1 MHIQN
6 VKFQNINP
14 FAIFFFKYESAIYD
28 YHLQYMRIEY
38 ITIEHQLNI
47 MNFVSIGKSLI
58 TSGDIYIFNTLNFTS
73 LLWKI
78 TISLYFLF
86 DKKVLLR
93 DCTLWSSYKFVI
105 KISDYTHT
113 HTHSYFEYRLFEQS
127 YETFLIIN
135 KENEYR
141 ALYFAVQSS
150 MTIIKVA
157 FPCYLSKSHI
167 IKLTTSYIVSFL
179 VYIALKWLIIFKTLL
194 TNCTCIYDL
203 GKHPNRRAT
212 NGARHYSFIYLR
224 IPLVR

>member
-1 MHIQN
+1 
-6 VKFQNINP
+6 VFK
-14 FAIFFFKYESAIYD
+14 KYELAIYD
-28 YHLQYMRIEY
+28 YLLQYMNRIY
-38 ITIEHQLNI
+38 YNWT
-47 MNFVSIGKSLI
+47 SIKCNKFCINRKSLI

-86 DKKVLLR
+86 DKKVCWLR

-113 HTHSYFEYRLFEQS
+113 HSYFKYRLFEQS

-141 ALYFAVQSS
+141 GLYFGSS
-150 MTIIKVA
+150 TTVDDNNKGCLPMLLVK
-157 FPCYLSKSHI
+157 KSHYKAYNI
-167 IKLTTSYIVSFL
+167 IYHFL

-194 TNCTCIYDL
+194 TNCTAYTIWESILTGGPQMVPGTIHSYTCVF
-203 GKHPNRRAT
+203 H
-212 NGARHYSFIYLR
+212 
-224 IPLVR
+224 